1 MSYLRCGAD
10 RWRSEAAAA
19 AAAEDDDG
27 GEKCLELSGQNTRAC
42 VHLHVTSARGSSLAK
57 LSSRAHSHVVTMQ
70 TPREEADVPPCF
82 YFETHLYLLLRG
94 GNGHH
99 FLSLKQFCL
108 IKKLFKATF
117 DLFISYMYVCM

>member
-1 MSYLRCGAD
+1 MSYLRCRAD
-10 RWRSEAAAA
+10 RWRSEPA
-19 AAAEDDDG
+19 AAAEDDDS

-82 YFETHLYLLLRG
+82 YFETHLYLHLRG
-94 GNGHH
+94 EMEFYQNDV
-99 FLSLKQFCL
+99 FLVIVL
-108 IKKLFKATF
+108 ILLFVFNAI
-117 DLFISYMYVCM
+117 LFN

>member
-10 RWRSEAAAA
+10 RWRSEAA

-82 YFETHLYLLLRG
+82 YFETHLYLHLRG
-94 GNGHH
+94 EMEFYQNDV
-99 FLSLKQFCL
+99 FLVIVLTLFFV
-108 IKKLFKATF
+108 FKAI
-117 DLFISYMYVCM
+117 LFN